1 MVPREDSPLYAN
13 LCWRAAAS
21 FFIENKMDK
30 NKKQLTNKSD
40 NISQWYL
47 DVIDKAQLADYGPAK
62 GTMIIRPYGY
72 AIWEN
77 VQTAMN
83 AEFKKAGVQNAY
95 FPLFIP
101 NSLFSKEKD
110 HVKGFA
116 PETAVVTIGGGEELK
131 DPLIVRPTSEMIM
144 YEAYARWIS
153 SWRDLP
159 MVINQWNNVVRWEKR
174 TYPFLRTSEFL
185 WQEGH
190 GAHETHEESWNKV
203 MWGIDTY
210 AKIYREFFAIEGLVG
225 RKSESERFAGGVDTL
240 PYEMLMPDGKVLQ
253 GCTSH
258 DLGQNFSKALGIK
271 FQDKTGSN
279 QFVWQNSWGFTTR
292 SIGALI
298 LVHGDDNGL
307 VLPPKLA
314 PTKVVIIPVLGK
326 KDEAILKYCDKVKD
340 LLQKSAS
347 DFPGVVEI
355 YSDSEK
361 SFGWRI
367 SDAEIRGIPIRL
379 EIGTREMEEKTVT
392 LSFRL
397 PGMEKKLSR
406 LEDLPVKVEEFLGQI
421 QLQMLENSK
430 KFLAENTFEAKDYEE
445 FKQIMKGTR
454 GFIKAFW
461 CEDTECETK
470 IKAETKASTRL
481 KPLDAKEEKGKC
493 VYCGKDAKY
502 VWYFG
507 QAY

>member
-1 MVPREDSPLYAN
+1 MA
-13 LCWRAAAS
+13 
-21 FFIENKMDK
+21 DK
-30 NKKQLTNKSD
+30 KRLTKKSE

-47 DVIDKAQLADYGPAK
+47 DLIDQAQLADYGPAK

-77 VQTAMN
+77 VQKALDF
-83 AEFKKAGVQNAY
+83 EIKKSGAVNGY

-144 YEAYARWIS
+144 YEAYSRWIN

-190 GAHETHEESWNKV
+190 GAYATEEENWERV
-203 MWGIDTY
+203 MWGINTY
-210 AKIYREFFAIEGLVG
+210 QKIYKDFFAIEGVMG
-225 RKSESERFAGGVDTL
+225 RKSESEKFAGADVTL
-240 PYEMLMPDGKVLQ
+240 TFEALMPDGKVLQ
-253 GCTSH
+253 SCTSH
-258 DLGQNFSKALGIK
+258 DLGQNFSKSLGID
-271 FQDKTGSN
+271 FQNKEGGTD
-279 QFVWQNSWGFTTR
+279 FVWQNSWGFSTR
-292 SIGALI
+292 SIGGLI

-307 VLPPKLA
+307 VMPPKLA
-314 PTKVVIIPVLGK
+314 PTKVVIIPILGK
-326 KDEAILKYCDKVKD
+326 KDEEILKYCQKIKD
-340 LLQKSAS
+340 QIESS
-347 DFPGVVEI
+347 QSEFGGNVEI
-355 YSDSEK
+355 YADIEK

-367 SDAEIRGIPIRL
+367 NDAEIRGIPVRI
-379 EIGTREMEEKTVT
+379 EIGSRELEERTAT

-397 PGMEKKLSR
+397 AAMEKKLSKF
-406 LEDLPVKVEEFLGQI
+406 EDLSEKVEDFLKQI
-421 QLQMLENSK
+421 QSQMLENSK
-430 KFLAENTFEAKDYEE
+430 KFLKENTREAKTYDD
-445 FKQIMKGTR
+445 FKEIMKTTR

-461 CEDTECETK
+461 CEDVNCETK
-470 IKAETKASTRL
+470 IKEETKASTRC

-493 VYCGKDAKY
+493 IYCGKDAKY
-502 VWYFG
+502 VWYFA